1 VNALWVLL
9 ELVSLAGLV
18 VLVCVAVFLRSK
30 SGLDELDGEND
41 DPAWWPEFEREFAQY
56 VATQEAARRTESA

>member
-1 VNALWVLL
+1 VDALWVLL

-30 SGLDELDGEND
+30 SGLSESVGEND
-41 DPAWWPEFEREFAQY
+41 DFDWWPEFEREFAQY
-56 VATQEAARRTESA
+56 VARREAARRAEPA